1 VLSPGA
7 DNERRDRN
15 LKLRLYGARG
25 VLEHW
30 IIDRIAQ
37 TVEVYRRE
45 KATLKLVAT
54 LLANDEITS
63 PILPEFSYPVARLFS

>member
-63 PILPEFSYPVARLFS
+63 PILPEFNYPIARLFS